1 MTLLFLVMVL
11 SVMFGGG
18 MYLLIGSV
26 ATPPAPLQVELDRL
40 GRSAEADD
48 MVGTLSGRLGRLGG
62 EPPATDLAVLGWT
75 NQEWYRRRLLF
86 AGAGILSG
94 CAIAFFLRLF
104 VEYSLIVAVPLLGML
119 VGVVGVVVADS
130 DRATRAEQRRDEIR
144 LALTHFLEITS
155 IMLAG
160 GAGAETALEEA
171 VVRGNGL
178 GFRLFSREIARAG
191 ENPAMSPFTALRDL
205 GTRLGMRELVEF
217 GNVMILSSENAATVR
232 KALDDKAALIIFR
245 DQEKRKADALS
256 KNVMMSLPV
265 VGMAGGFILWLMYA
279 ALAGLANV

>member
-1 MTLLFLVMVL
+1 MTLLLAVIAL

-18 MYLLIGSV
+18 MVLVVGSL
-26 ATPPAPLQVELDRL
+26 ATPPAPLQVALDRL
-40 GRSAEADD
+40 DRSVQVDS
-48 MVGTLSGRLGRLGG
+48 GTHSLVGRLGRLGG
-62 EPPATDLAVLGWT
+62 EAPVTDLAVLGWT
-75 NQEWYRRRLLF
+75 NHEWYRRRLAF
-86 AGAGILSG
+86 VAAGVVIGGAVAG
-94 CAIAFFLRLF
+94 FLRLF
-104 VEYSLIVAVPLLGML
+104 AEFPLLIAVPALAL
-119 VGVVGVVVADS
+119 VMGLVAVVVADS

-171 VVRGNGL
+171 VVRGNGV
-178 GFRLFSREIARAG
+178 GFRLFSREIAKAS
-191 ENPAMSPFTALRDL
+191 ENPSMSPFSALRDL
-205 GTRLGMRELVEF
+205 GDRLGMRELIEF

-245 DQEKRKADALS
+245 DQEKRKSDALS

-279 ALAGLANV
+279 ALAGLANI

>member
-1 MTLLFLVMVL
+1 MTLLLVVMVL

-18 MYLLIGSV
+18 MVLLIGSV

-40 GRSAEADD
+40 GRNVDIDGNANSL
-48 MVGTLSGRLGRLGG
+48 TGRLGRIGG
-62 EPPATDLAVLGWT
+62 DAPAADLAVLGWT
-75 NQEWYRRRLLF
+75 NHEWYRRRLVF
-86 AGAGILSG
+86 AGAGVVIG
-94 CAIAFFLRLF
+94 CLVACFLRLF
-104 VEYSLIVAVPLLGML
+104 VEFSLYLAVPALGLIVGLVAVL
-119 VGVVGVVVADS
+119 VAEG
-130 DRATRAEQRRDEIR
+130 DRATKAEQRRDEIR

-178 GFRLFSREIARAG
+178 GFRLFAREIAKAG
-191 ENPAMSPFTALRDL
+191 ENPAMSPFSAIRDL
-205 GTRLGMRELVEF
+205 GARLGMPELVEF

-245 DQEKRKADALS
+245 DQEKRKVDALS
-256 KNVMMSLPV
+256 RNVMMSLPV

-279 ALAGLANV
+279 ALAGLANL